1 MLGLIILRT
10 ANYKSWWF
18 YIKTLIYLSLL
29 EKIHVHN
36 VILIL
41 LLLHNLVKVKFNV
54 GIHFDIYC
62 LKKIMS
68 YN

>member
-1 MLGLIILRT
+1 MILYENFNIFVLTRKNTRT
-10 ANYKSWWF
+10 
-18 YIKTLIYLSLL
+18 LQQ
-29 EKIHVHN
+29 VN

-41 LLLHNLVKVKFNV
+41 LLLHSLAKVKFNV

-68 YN
+68 CN